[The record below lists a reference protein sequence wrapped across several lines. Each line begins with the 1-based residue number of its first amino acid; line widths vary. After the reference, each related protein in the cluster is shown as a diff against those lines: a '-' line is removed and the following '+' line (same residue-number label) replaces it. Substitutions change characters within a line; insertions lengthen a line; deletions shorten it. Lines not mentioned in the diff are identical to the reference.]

1 MSKKL
6 LVSVVAVCLLVGG
19 IVGGSFAF
27 LLDKTQTVTNTFT
40 IGDVNITLTETDTV
54 KEDDGVND
62 KRNYKMV
69 PGLELAKDPK
79 VSVEADSEPSWVFVK
94 VEEVN
99 NPSTYLDYKI
109 NTVAEGGV
117 WTALDGVDG
126 VYYYD
131 YSAIS
136 TTKVDLA
143 VLLDDK
149 VTVKNTVTKDDLD
162 TINANKPQLKFSAYA
177 IQKEGFT
184 TAKAGWDEVSK

>member
-6 LVSVVAVCLLVGG
+6 LVSVVAICLLVGG

-69 PGLELAKDPK
+69 PGLELAKDPT
-79 VSVEADSEPSWVFVK
+79 VSVEANSEPSWVFVK

-109 NTVAEGGV
+109 NTVDEGGV

-143 VLLDDK
+143 VLLGDK
-149 VTVKNTVTKDDLD
+149 VTVKDTVTKDALD

-184 TAKAGWDEVSK
+184 TAKAGWDEVTK

>member
-6 LVSVVAVCLLVGG
+6 LVSVVAICLLVGG

-79 VSVEADSEPSWVFVK
+79 VSVEANSEPSWVFVK

-143 VLLDDK
+143 VLLGDK
-149 VTVKNTVTKDDLD
+149 VTVKNTVTKDALD

-184 TAKAGWDEVSK
+184 SAKAGWDEVSK